1 MKKLFVFLSFLLP
14 LVNVVSAQFSGS
26 YAPANWTTLKPAPS
40 NGNVNT
46 TSAPSSI
53 VITGSNA
60 ATETNNVDVDY
71 TITTASAGSWSFSWA
86 YHTNDTDSDPTWDI
100 AGVLIN
106 GTFTQLSNNTGS
118 INQSG
123 TYSGASVPAG
133 TVIGFRVRAVDN
145 IMGTATFTISNFS
158 APNITLPVTL
168 TNFTAIAANQW
179 VRLDWATEKEEN
191 SNYFDVQHSVN
202 GKDFV
207 TIATVK
213 AQTNSGT
220 THPYSSVHVS
230 PSAGINY
237 YRLRMTDINGSF
249 KYSKIV
255 SAKIE
260 AVISTTVFPN
270 PVVDKLNVIYNAVS
284 ASKESFQLYTAD
296 GKLIKT
302 VNVNILPGINT
313 IEINTS
319 GFSKGVYLLKTS
331 QANSVIQFIKK

>member
-1 MKKLFVFLSFLLP
+1 MKKIYVFLAFLLP
-14 LVNVVSAQFSGS
+14 LVNTASAQFSGS
-26 YAPANWTTLKPAPS
+26 YAPANWTTVTPPPS

-46 TSAPSSI
+46 TSAPASI

-60 ATETNNVDVDY
+60 ATQTNNVDVDY
-71 TITTASAGSWSFSWA
+71 TITTVSAGSWSFSWA

-106 GTFTQLSNNTGS
+106 GTFTQLSNNTGG

-123 TYSGASVPAG
+123 TYNGASVPAG

-145 IMGTATFTISNFS
+145 LMGTATLTISNFS
-158 APNITLPVTL
+158 APNLTLPVSL
-168 TNFTAIAANQW
+168 TNFTATTTNQS
-179 VRLDWATEKEEN
+179 VKLDWATEKEEN

-202 GKDFV
+202 GKDFL

-220 THPYSSVHVS
+220 TQPYSSVHAS
-230 PSAGINY
+230 PSAGTNY
-237 YRLRMTDINGSF
+237 YRLRMTDIDGSF

-255 SAKIE
+255 SAKLE
-260 AVISTTVFPN
+260 AVISATVFPN
-270 PVVDKLNVIYNAVS
+270 PVVDQLNVIYNAVS

-296 GKLIKT
+296 GQFIKAVY
-302 VNVNILPGINT
+302 VNLMPGVNT
-313 IEINTS
+313 IQINTS
-319 GFSKGVYLLKTS
+319 GFSKGVYLLKTN
-331 QANSVIQFIKK
+331 QANSVIRFVKK